1 MSAPS
6 ISPPRSYASALG
18 SIGAVVAY
26 IGLAALV
33 CIVGSIR

>member
-1 MSAPS
+1 VTPS

-18 SIGAVVAY
+18 SIGVVLGY
-26 IGLAALV
+26 IVIAALV